1 MLYTNTVTT
10 TWANLITTLN
20 ALTADSNIEIT
31 DPENVILDNSTTSG
45 SLGYLLKNSYT
56 GSYKLDFTPTD
67 MTRAQ
72 YGTNNGLALFNGC
85 KKLAG
90 IGDLPS
96 AITNGN
102 SMFTNCSAF
111 KKWTLTKTSNIT
123 NASSMFLNCAA
134 MSIFDATY
142 MTNLTNA
149 NGMFYASGL
158 GRVDGLSSFAN
169 VINATEMFRETYLT
183 SFDMKDYFT
192 NVQYADGMFSYCYYL
207 TSINVNL
214 PNATTAN
221 SLLNSDDTLTSATGL
236 STMSKINSAALMF
249 NGCTALTNV
258 SINFPLVKNAYGMF
272 MGCTSLS
279 TLDLSSLV
287 AVLQIDNIANGC
299 TNLTKIYCGSV
310 SSVTTYV
317 QAFLNSSLSKVYV
330 STSAANTNWTT
341 IVKTNYSTACLS
353 AAITPTLIS
362 SVVYKRVA

>member
-56 GSYKLDFTPTD
+56 RSYKLDFTPTD
-67 MTRAQ
+67 MTKAQ

-102 SMFTNCSAF
+102 SMFSNCSAF

-123 NASSMFLNCAA
+123 NASNMFLNCAA

-158 GRVDGLSSFAN
+158 GRVDGLSGFAN
-169 VINATEMFRETYLT
+169 VTNATEMFRETYFT

-221 SLLNSDDTLTSATGL
+221 SLFNSDDTLTSATGL
-236 STMSKINSAALMF
+236 STMSKIIGAADMF

-258 SINFPLVKNAYGMF
+258 CINFPLATNAAEMF
-272 MGCTSLS
+272 MGCASLS

-287 AVLQIDNIANGC
+287 AVTTINNIASGC

-310 SSVTTYV
+310 SSVTTYA
-317 QAFLNSSLSKVYV
+317 QAFLSSSLSKVYV

-341 IVKTNYSTACLS
+341 IVKTNYSSAGLS

>member
-45 SLGYLLKNSYT
+45 SLGYLLRNSYT

-142 MTNLTNA
+142 MTNLTDA
-149 NGMFYASGL
+149 SGMFCASGL
-158 GRVDGLSSFAN
+158 GRVDGLSGFAN
-169 VINATEMFRETYLT
+169 VINATEMFSETYFT

-192 NVQYADGMFSYCYYL
+192 NVQYASGMFSYCHYL

-214 PNATTAN
+214 PNAVHAAA
-221 SLLNSDDTLTSATGL
+221 LLNNDDALTSATGL
-236 STMSKINSAALMF
+236 STMSKITSAADMF
-249 NGCTALTNV
+249 NNCTALTNV
-258 SINFPLVKNAYGMF
+258 CINFPLVTNAVEMF
-272 MGCTSLS
+272 MNCTSLS

-287 AVLQIDNIANGC
+287 AVTTILNIASGC
-299 TNLTKIYCGSV
+299 TNLTNIYCGSV
-310 SSVTTYV
+310 SSVTSYA
-317 QAFLNSSLSKVYV
+317 QAFLNSPLSKVYV
-330 STSAANTNWTT
+330 RTSAANTNWTT
-341 IVKTNYSTACLS
+341 IGKTNCSSAGLS
-353 AAITPTLIS
+353 ASITPTLIS
-362 SVVYKRVA
+362 SVIYKRVA

>member
-31 DPENVILDNSTTSG
+31 DPENVILDNSATSG

-67 MTRAQ
+67 MTKAQ

-123 NASSMFLNCAA
+123 NASSMFLDCAA

-158 GRVDGLSSFAN
+158 GRVDGLSGFAN
-169 VINATEMFRETYLT
+169 VTNATEMFRETYFT
-183 SFDMKDYFT
+183 SFDMKDYFA
-192 NVQYADGMFSYCYYL
+192 NVQYADGMFSCCYYL

-221 SLLNSDDTLTSATGL
+221 SLLDSDDTLTSVTGL
-236 STMSKINSAALMF
+236 STMSKITSGASMF
-249 NGCTALTNV
+249 NSCTALTDI
-258 SINFPLVKNAYGMF
+258 SINFPSVTDASSMF
-272 MGCTSLS
+272 RGCTGLQA
-279 TLDLSSLV
+279 LDLSSLV
-287 AVLQIDNIANGC
+287 AVTTIINLCNGC
-299 TNLTKIYCGSV
+299 TNLTKIYCGPVPNCVAYTQAFLSTALIKVFVSPSGGYTNWSTIVKEHYSTVGLYSAITPTSV
-310 SSVTTYV
+310 SSV
-317 QAFLNSSLSKVYV
+317 
-330 STSAANTNWTT
+330 
-341 IVKTNYSTACLS
+341 I
-353 AAITPTLIS
+353 
-362 SVVYKRVA
+362 YKRVA

>member
-67 MTRAQ
+67 MTKAQ

-111 KKWTLTKTSNIT
+111 KKWTLTKTSNIS
-123 NASSMFLNCAA
+123 NASNMFLNCAA

-158 GRVDGLSSFAN
+158 GRVDGPEGFAN
-169 VINATEMFRETYLT
+169 VTNATEMFRETYFT
-183 SFDMKDYFT
+183 SFDMKDYFI
-192 NVQYADGMFSYCYYL
+192 NVQYASGMFSYCHFL
-207 TSINVNL
+207 ASIHVNL
-214 PNATTAN
+214 PNAIIAS
-221 SLLNSDDTLTSATGL
+221 SLFNSDDALTSVTGL
-236 STMSKINSAALMF
+236 STMSKITRAEGMF

-258 SINFPLVKNAYGMF
+258 CINFPLVTNAVEMF
-272 MGCTSLS
+272 MGCESLQYI
-279 TLDLSSLV
+279 DLSSLV
-287 AVLQIDNIANGC
+287 AVTIINNLCSGC

-310 SSVTTYV
+310 SSVTTYA
-317 QAFLNSSLSKVYV
+317 QAFLGSSLSRVYV
-330 STSAANTNWTT
+330 STSAANTKWTA
-341 IVKTNYSTACLS
+341 IVGENHASAGLS
-353 AAITPTLIS
+353 EAISPNLVS
-362 SVVYKRVA
+362 SVIYKRIA

>member
-67 MTRAQ
+67 MTKAQ

-123 NASSMFLNCAA
+123 NASNMFLNCAA

-149 NGMFYASGL
+149 YGMFYSSGL
-158 GRVDGLSSFAN
+158 GRVNGLSGFAN
-169 VINATEMFRETYLT
+169 VANATEMFRETYFT
-183 SFDMKDYFT
+183 SFDMKDYFA

-221 SLLNSDDTLTSATGL
+221 SLFNSDDTLTSATGL
-236 STMSKINSAALMF
+236 STMSKIIGAADMF
-249 NGCTALTNV
+249 NGCTALTNI
-258 SINFPLVKNAYGMF
+258 SINFPSVTDASSMF
-272 MGCTSLS
+272 RGCTGLQA
-279 TLDLSSLV
+279 LDLSSLV
-287 AVLQIDNIANGC
+287 AVTTISNLCNGC
-299 TNLTKIYCGSV
+299 TNLTKIYCGPV
-310 SSVTTYV
+310 PNCVVYT
-317 QAFLNSSLSKVYV
+317 QAFLSTALIKVFV
-330 STSAANTNWTT
+330 PTSGGYINWST
-341 IVKTNYSTACLS
+341 IVNEHYSTVGLYS
-353 AAITPTLIS
+353 AITPTFVS
-362 SVVYKRVA
+362 SVIYKRVA